1 MRLRHHGLALAALLC
16 WSTAALADRPAPE
29 VSPLEPTGF
38 NSITPGPIQ
47 PNGPCTMGQAT
58 GAAVIVNYLLPP
70 NDAYYTLLDPA
81 ACTCPNG
88 AIAVQMAHVFLN
100 YPVACSQPVTVSIVA
115 AVDDGTGCLRPDP
128 DTKLCAPIAYTLAAP
143 AAGNYIFNL
152 PMPANCCITSKAFL
166 EINFVAGG
174 AGCSTSTTRPRLI
187 TDQSCDPCT
196 SYNIYPAGND
206 DLCTDVGFPGN
217 PIMYVDGD
225 CCSTTPAGHATWGQ
239 LKGMYR

>member
-1 MRLRHHGLALAALLC
+1 M
-16 WSTAALADRPAPE
+16 T
-29 VSPLEPTGF
+29 SPVLPSDTGQLG
-38 NSITPGPIQ
+38 PGVLKV
-47 PNGPCTMGQAT
+47 GAT
-58 GAAVIVNYLLPP
+58 GAEIDVSCYVN
-70 NDAYYTLLDPA
+70 NARIEATTDVGDP
-81 ACTCPNG
+81 T
-88 AIAVQMAHVFLN
+88 
-100 YPVACSQPVTVSIVA
+100 
-115 AVDDGTGCLRPDP
+115 
-128 DTKLCAPIAYTLAAP
+128 TKLCAPIAYTLGAP

-206 DLCTDVGFPGN
+206 DLCADVGFPGN

-225 CCSTTPAGHATWGQ
+225 CCSTTPADHATWGQ